1 MIRLF
6 SIIVLFSILFSE
18 ETVWEYD
25 ADLFTG
31 RETETGETVR
41 KFIGNVRIWQDSL
54 TIYAD
59 SVSHFPSQKTHL
71 IQGNVK
77 MIDVAD
83 TLTCETLL
91 FVSDSTEYLKASN
104 NVHFVQSEQQLDCD
118 SLQYWTE
125 IDSGFA
131 VGNVE
136 MMQASSTLNAHQ
148 FNYWKT
154 DGFRGS
160 SFIAHGNTM
169 LKNENQTLS
178 ANSIEYID
186 ETQFILMSGNA
197 TIEDTSHIVL
207 GEQVHVQYSDSLIE
221 NIHVLEN
228 AVLWNDHSAKP
239 TQGASYQSFRDE
251 MLSEHMTA
259 YFIDGNIDRLELSGM
274 ASAELNVVDDT
285 LLIGLNITSGDTISM
300 NFENGNAQRIQVFG
314 GARGQ
319 FEPEGESTKV
329 DTTVIYQA
337 EYIDYHI
344 NDEVSYL
351 NDNAK
356 VEYQNMVL
364 TSGYI
369 FVDWNTN
376 ILEAE
381 LRDDNFPTIDTN
393 TGEPMTGES
402 MVFNLITNHGRITK
416 GRTGFNNGFYHGNEI
431 FRDEPEMYHVNHS
444 KYTSCDREN
453 PHFYFGSRFMKMLPN
468 DKVVAK
474 PLILYVFDIPIIG
487 FPLAV
492 FPNKGGK
499 RRSGWI
505 MPSFGTHSNW
515 GSYLQKLGYFWAP
528 NDYMDV
534 KFISNFYDK
543 KGVELRT
550 YGNYKKRYRFNG
562 SISSTFHRNLN
573 DVTKDIT
580 DIFSD
585 KTTQSWDLHWKHK
598 HTIDP
603 TQYFN
608 VDFTYVSSSNFYQ
621 ETGYNLDTRL
631 KQQINSSAHY
641 FKSWPKNS
649 LSINLN
655 ETYDLLAEQDEPS
668 TTVGSTNFFKSRT
681 LPQISFSHSHSK
693 LFGNGDNWYNN
704 IYWRESTSFRR
715 VEKEGYVST
724 AVPDDTLFAWNDT
737 SYSNQNISHSFTFTA
752 PQKFFGWLTLNP
764 SANFKED
771 WVFKY
776 RQPNVDETTGLFAD
790 EDTNS
795 VVDYTEING
804 FKRRLT
810 GSVSLSTN
818 TKIYGI
824 FPAPI
829 GKLEAIRHVITPSVS
844 IGYKPDYSKLNL
856 GYFETDASGE
866 TFDYFSGS
874 MAGGTSTSEQKNVG
888 ISIKNLFQAKV
899 KSGEDTF
906 QKIDL
911 LNWNISTSYNAVA
924 DSLKWSTIRSS
935 INTSLPGGSNLSIS
949 MTHDPYKVDDDFKR
963 IDILSPLPRLTY
975 MDASTS
981 IKLSGSSIIGFAQSE
996 STTNDTLDYEKE
1008 EELHYSNQPYEPVLG
1023 DGNLWE
1029 SSLSFR
1035 YSLQRILPDEDGEDW
1050 AKSFWMNA
1058 NMKFRI
1064 TQNWKLTYTA
1074 RFDLEEKELV
1084 SHSFYVFR
1092 PLHCWEFSF
1101 KWWPGVSGGTGNG
1114 FMLNIYV
1121 KNPDLRDV
1129 KVESTGGRLFGF

>member
-1 MIRLF
+1 MIQIF
-6 SIIVLFSILFSE
+6 SILCCVSLLFSE
-18 ETVWEYD
+18 EIVWEYD
-25 ADLFTG
+25 ADLFMG
-31 RETETGETVR
+31 SQTETGETVR

-59 SVSHFPSQKTHL
+59 SVSHFPHQNTHL
-71 IQGNVK
+71 IEGNVK
-77 MIDVAD
+77 MVDITD

-91 FVSDSTEYLKASN
+91 FVSDSTEYLKASQQVRFIQEN
-104 NVHFVQSEQQLDCD
+104 QQLDCD
-118 SLQYWTE
+118 SLVYWTQ

-131 VGNVE
+131 IGNVK
-136 MMQASSTLNAHQ
+136 LNQTENMLIADQ

-160 SFIAHGNTM
+160 SFIANGNAKM
-169 LKNENQTLS
+169 KGDYQTIS
-178 ANSIEYID
+178 ADFIEYKD
-186 ETQFILMSGNA
+186 ETQFMLMNGNA
-197 TIEDTSHIVL
+197 VLQDTSHIIL
-207 GEQVHVQYSDSLIE
+207 GEIVQVQYEDSLID
-221 NIHVLEN
+221 NIQVLKN

-239 TQGASYQSFRDE
+239 TQSSSYQLFRDE
-251 MLSEHMTA
+251 MVSNNMTA
-259 YFIDGNIDRLELSGM
+259 FFEDGEIDRLELTGM

-285 LLIGLNITSGDTISM
+285 LLIGLNATSGDTISM
-300 NFENGNAQRIQVFG
+300 HFENGNANRIQVFG

-319 FEPEGESTKV
+319 FEPEGNSTKV

-337 EYIDYHI
+337 EYIDYHV

-356 VEYQNMVL
+356 VEYQDMVL
-364 TSGYI
+364 TSGHI

-381 LRDDNFPTIDTN
+381 LREDNYPTIDTN
-393 TGEPMTGES
+393 TGEPMTGEA

-416 GRTGFNNGFYHGNEI
+416 GRTGFNSGFYHGKEI

-505 MPSFGTHSNW
+505 MPSFGTHSRW

-543 KGVELRT
+543 KGIELRT

-573 DVTKDIT
+573 DDIT
-580 DIFSD
+580 EDISDIFSD

-603 TQYFN
+603 TQYIN
-608 VDFTYVSSSNFYQ
+608 VDFTYVSSNDFYQ
-621 ETGYNLDTRL
+621 ETGYNLDSRL

-649 LSINLN
+649 LSINLS
-655 ETYDLLAEQDEPS
+655 ETYNLLSEEDEPY

-693 LFGNGDNWYNN
+693 LFGNGDKWYNN
-704 IYWRESTSFRR
+704 IYWRESSSYKRIK
-715 VEKEGYVST
+715 KEGFVSYVLN
-724 AVPDDTLFAWNDT
+724 DDTTYAWEDT
-737 SYSNQNISHSFTFTA
+737 TYSDQNMVHSFTFTA

-764 SANFKED
+764 SVNLKED
-771 WVFKY
+771 WIFKY
-776 RQPNVDETTGLFAD
+776 RQPNIDNSTGLFAD
-790 EDTNS
+790 LDINN
-795 VVDYTEING
+795 VVDYTETHG

-810 GSVSLSTN
+810 GSVSLSTS

-824 FPAPI
+824 FPTRI
-829 GKLEAIRHVITPSVS
+829 GKLDALRHVITPSLS
-844 IGYKPDYSKLNL
+844 FSYKPDYSKLHL
-856 GYFETDASGE
+856 GYFETDNAGE
-866 TFDYFSGS
+866 QFDYFAGS
-874 MAGGTSTSEQKNVG
+874 MAGGTSTSEQKNIG
-888 ISIKNLFQAKV
+888 ISIKNLLQAKV
-899 KSGEDTF
+899 NNGEESF

-911 LNWNISTSYNAVA
+911 LNWNVSTSYNAVE
-924 DSLKWSTIRSS
+924 DEYKWSTIRSS
-935 INTSLPGGSNLSIS
+935 INTTLPGGSNLSVS
-949 MTHDPYKVDDDFKR
+949 MTHDPYQVDDDFER
-963 IDILSPLPRLTY
+963 IPSLAPIPRLTS
-975 MDASTS
+975 MDASTN
-981 IKLSGSSIIGFAQSE
+981 IKLSGSSLIGFVQSE
-996 STTNDTLDYEKE
+996 STSNDTLDYEEE

-1029 SSLSFR
+1029 TSLSFR
-1035 YSLQRILPDEDGEDW
+1035 YSLQRENDDW
-1050 AKSFWMNA
+1050 RKTFWMNA

-1084 SHSFYVFR
+1084 SHSFYFFR

-1101 KWWPGVSGGTGNG
+1101 KWWPGVGGDTGNG